1 MQAEVPYVNVLTLH
15 CLLAQDTVHCG
26 YVWWVL
32 WILWVWWIGMVGA
45 LDVVDFVGFMV
56 LAGVVGTNTPSGPP
70 NTPVKQC
77 QACLFWHH
85 CHHHHHQGF
94 WRLTEPT
101 WTMWEVFRTP
111 RLFLTRQCI
120 AISSPSSWLSLSTA
134 LLKQAHDVLS
144 ITLQKNTTSYGPLSS
159 SSRLVTYLLKMD
171 AIDIQYSFIML
182 SQQTDVV
189 NFVLVTRENVE
200 KEEKFV
206 WPRGQNLFCPFDQLP
221 LASSKLQRLF
231 LHNPFS

>member
-56 LAGVVGTNTPSGPP
+56 LAGGVGKNTPSGPP

-85 CHHHHHQGF
+85 
-94 WRLTEPT
+94 
-101 WTMWEVFRTP
+101 
-111 RLFLTRQCI
+111 
-120 AISSPSSWLSLSTA
+120 
-134 LLKQAHDVLS
+134 
-144 ITLQKNTTSYGPLSS
+144 
-159 SSRLVTYLLKMD
+159 
-171 AIDIQYSFIML
+171 
-182 SQQTDVV
+182 
-189 NFVLVTRENVE
+189 
-200 KEEKFV
+200 
-206 WPRGQNLFCPFDQLP
+206 
-221 LASSKLQRLF
+221 
-231 LHNPFS
+231 